1 MLKPQNLQHVYPVLK
16 LQTVNI
22 TTSPIKTIILFA
34 ETEQELQRLKQSFHL
49 TQTSDLN
56 LIVVGAF
63 KQEGV
68 IEIETDRVFRF
79 DKKPTDSELIMIG
92 SCSQQ
97 FLLSAVENGAISV
110 CIRTKISQI
119 A

>member
-34 ETEQELQRLKQSFHL
+34 ETEQELQRLRQSFHL

-92 SCSQQ
+92 SCSQ
-97 FLLSAVENGAISV
+97 
-110 CIRTKISQI
+110 
-119 A
+119 